1 MVSDE
6 TEDQLLR
13 RMRAADPAP
22 LAPPSA
28 PSWIPDLMEAT
39 MSTVPETG
47 PTSRVRRWAP
57 ALAAAA
63 LVAAVGGG
71 AYAVLDDDR
80 EAGPR
85 ATPEAST
92 TTLALP
98 GGGGAVSSSS
108 CVQFDVEFLRAM
120 PIALSGTATEVGA
133 DTVTLEVDRWYQ
145 GGDADVVRLANFDPT
160 NSSLDGFVFEQGQR
174 YLISAS
180 EDGTV
185 SFCGFSGPWTASLA
199 AAFDEAFAS

>member
-1 MVSDE
+1 MNDE
-6 TEDQLLR
+6 PEDRLLR
-13 RMRAADPAP
+13 RMRAADPARRD
-22 LAPPSA
+22 APSDA
-28 PSWIPDLMEAT
+28 SWIPDLVEAT
-39 MSTVPETG
+39 MRTDPGIE
-47 PTSRVRRWAP
+47 PTSRTRRWAP

-63 LVAAVGGG
+63 LLAAVGVG
-71 AYAVLDDDR
+71 AYALLDDD
-80 EAGPR
+80 ADPAPR
-85 ATPEAST
+85 AIPEPTT

-108 CVQFDVEFLRAM
+108 CVQFDVEFLRDM

-133 DTVTLEVDRWYQ
+133 DSVTVEVDRWYR
-145 GGDADVVRLANFDPT
+145 GGDADVVRLANFDPA
-160 NSSLDGFVFEQGQR
+160 NSSLDGLVFAQGER

-185 SFCGFSGPWTASLA
+185 SFCGFSGPWTQALA